1 MAIERHVTLRCRQ
14 AQEEAAE
21 VITFGDPQR
30 SSQSR
35 AMRLDCRVLESEA
48 QVFEEESVEVIVSEQ
63 RDKELEDLEH
73 FLRSYGYLPPERHGV
88 MIAALAKWFHVNQS
102 QRQTA

>member
-1 MAIERHVTLRCRQ
+1 M
-14 AQEEAAE
+14 
-21 VITFGDPQR
+21 
-30 SSQSR
+30 
-35 AMRLDCRVLESEA
+35 
-48 QVFEEESVEVIVSEQ
+48 IVSEQ

-102 QRQTA
+102 QRQTLHEPLKIARLGELTVFPFYKSLSEASWKLISSHFFYTRVSQEAFERFKLEPSRGSGF

>member
-1 MAIERHVTLRCRQ
+1 M
-14 AQEEAAE
+14 
-21 VITFGDPQR
+21 
-30 SSQSR
+30 
-35 AMRLDCRVLESEA
+35 
-48 QVFEEESVEVIVSEQ
+48 IVSEQ